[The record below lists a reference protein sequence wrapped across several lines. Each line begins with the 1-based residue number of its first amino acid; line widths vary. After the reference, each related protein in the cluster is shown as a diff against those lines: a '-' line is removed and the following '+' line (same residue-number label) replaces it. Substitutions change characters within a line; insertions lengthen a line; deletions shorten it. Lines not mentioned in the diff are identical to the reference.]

1 MSIPGTGFFIFWRYM
16 FRRIFLAAT
25 LLGSSAF
32 AGPQLTTIQD
42 VLYKADGTRFN
53 GTLAISWSSFQA
65 TDLTS
70 IAMQNL
76 NVKVVDG
83 NLRVQLVPTSGSTPP
98 TVYSVTYNSDG
109 KITFHEAWS
118 VPVTKQVIRLRDV
131 RVSSSSTT
139 STGTETGSGTT
150 SAVEESD
157 VNGLTEDLSARP
169 VKGSGYAPGG
179 VAIVN
184 LGGAIETATGVAS
197 DCIHVDG
204 SSGPCGSGQSA
215 SFVDADSPSGIV
227 DGANTQFNLTYLPN
241 PSSSLTFYRNGML
254 QKPGQD
260 FTLSGQSIT
269 MLASAIPQAGDT
281 LLAWYRLS
289 GPGDGSLSF
298 VDSDSLSGVEDGSN
312 ALFTLSTAPNP
323 ASSLAVFRNGILQ
336 KAGQDYTLN
345 AQSVMFL
352 GAAIPEAGDTLL
364 ASYRLSNGSTASSS
378 QTYPVSQ
385 VLCSGNGVSITSTS
399 LTSLGTCTIPA
410 GTLLPGDRVE
420 IRSDIGHQGSTS
432 NFAIEIHWGDTVV
445 AHRDAS
451 ASDVLVASRA
461 DAGLRV
467 SGAQLSFQSWGTS
480 LPLAAGV
487 IDCGDIYSAG
497 ITIDFLG
504 KLSTA
509 GSDSISL
516 TNFTVVRL
524 P

>member
-1 MSIPGTGFFIFWRYM
+1 ML
-16 FRRIFLAAT
+16 RRFFLAAT

-70 IAMQNL
+70 IAMQNI

-83 NLRVQLVPTSGSTPP
+83 NLRVQLVPTSGSIPP
-98 TVYSVTYNSDG
+98 TIYSVTYNSEG
-109 KITFHEAWS
+109 EITFHETWS
-118 VPVTKQVIRLRDV
+118 VPATRQVIRLRDV

-169 VKGSGYAPGG
+169 VKGAGYAPGG

-227 DGANTQFNLTYLPN
+227 DGANTQFNLTYVPN
-241 PSSSLTFYRNGML
+241 PGSSVAFYRNGML
-254 QKPGQD
+254 QKLGQD
-260 FTLSGQSIT
+260 FTLNGQALT
-269 MLASAIPQAGDT
+269 MLGGAVPQPGDT

-289 GPGDGSLSF
+289 GAGDGSLSF

-312 ALFTLSTAPNP
+312 PLFTLSATPNP
-323 ASSLAVFRNGILQ
+323 SSSLAVFRNGILQ
-336 KAGQDYTLN
+336 KAGQDYNLSGE
-345 AQSVMFL
+345 SVTFL
-352 GAAIPEAGDTLL
+352 AGAVPQAGDTLL
-364 ASYRLSNGSTASSS
+364 ASYRLSNGGTASSL
-378 QTYPVSQ
+378 QPYPVSQ
-385 VLCSGNGVSITSTS
+385 VICGGNGISSSSTS
-399 LTSLGTCTIPA
+399 FSSLGTCTIPP
-410 GTLLPGDRVE
+410 GLLLPGDRVA
-420 IRSDIGHQGSTS
+420 IRSDVGHQGSTS
-432 NFAIEIHWGDTVV
+432 GFSIEIHWGSTVV
-445 AHRDAS
+445 AHRDGS
-451 ASDVLVASRA
+451 TSDVLVATRT
-461 DAGLRV
+461 DAGLRAT
-467 SGAQLSFQSWGTS
+467 GAQLSFQSWGTL
-480 LPLAAGV
+480 LPFAAGV
-487 IDCGDIYSAG
+487 IDSNDIYSAG
-497 ITIDFLG
+497 ITIDFMG
-504 KLSTA
+504 KLSAA

-516 TNFTVVRL
+516 SNFTVVRL

>member
-1 MSIPGTGFFIFWRYM
+1 M
-16 FRRIFLAAT
+16 FRRLFLAAA

-76 NVKVVDG
+76 NVKVVAG
-83 NLRVQLVPTSGSTPP
+83 NLRVQLVPTSGSIPP
-98 TVYSVTYNSDG
+98 TIYSVTYNSDG
-109 KITFHEAWS
+109 KVTFHEAWS
-118 VPVTKQVIRLRDV
+118 VPLTRQVIRLRDV

-139 STGTETGSGTT
+139 STGTETGSGTNT
-150 SAVEESD
+150 AVEESD

-169 VKGSGYAPGG
+169 VKGTGYAPGG

-184 LGGAIETATGVAS
+184 LGGAIDTATGVAS
-197 DCIHVDG
+197 DCVHVDG

-215 SFVDADSPSGIV
+215 LFVDADSPSGIV

-241 PSSSLTFYRNGML
+241 PSSSLAFYRNGML
-254 QKPGQD
+254 QKLGQD
-260 FTLSGQSIT
+260 FTLNGQALT
-269 MLASAIPQAGDT
+269 MLGDATPQPGDT

-289 GPGDGSLSF
+289 SSGDGSLSF

-312 ALFTLSTAPNP
+312 PLFTLSATPNP
-323 ASSLAVFRNGILQ
+323 TSSLAVFRNGILQ
-336 KAGQDYTLN
+336 KAAQDYNLSG
-345 AQSVMFL
+345 QSVIFL
-352 GAAIPEAGDTLL
+352 GAAIPQSGDTLL
-364 ASYRLSNGSTASSS
+364 ASYRLSGGGAGSSS
-378 QTYPVSQ
+378 QTYPVTQ
-385 VLCSGNGVSITSTS
+385 VICGGNGISTNS
-399 LTSLGTCTIPA
+399 TTLTSLGTCTIPA
-410 GTLLPGDRVE
+410 GLLLPGDRLE
-420 IRSDIGHQGSTS
+420 IRSDVAHQGGAAGFSL
-432 NFAIEIHWGDTVV
+432 EIRWGNTVV
-445 AHRDAS
+445 GHRDGS
-451 ASDVLVASRA
+451 ASDALVATRA

-467 SGAQLSFQSWGTS
+467 TGAQLSFQSWGTS
-480 LPLAAGV
+480 LPFAAGV
-487 IDCGDIYSAG
+487 IDSSDIYSTG

-504 KLSTA
+504 KLSAA
-509 GSDSISL
+509 GIDSVSL